1 MTAVTRCTS
10 LNSLNRKMIN
20 FSDCYR
26 QNISTKDG
34 NVQLFIGLKKHLLIA
49 QTSSIEGRLICL
61 NNIAEVLEFIA
72 HNINDA
78 IPEEE
83 RSILERF
90 FKLLLVKTKN
100 ASISIHAKESFVN
113 EIAFI
118 DILLKSI
125 AGSKETDHAEYQ

>member
-1 MTAVTRCTS
+1 
-10 LNSLNRKMIN
+10 MIN

-61 NNIAEVLEFIA
+61 NNIAEVLEFIV

-100 ASISIHAKESFVN
+100 ASISIHTKESFVN